1 MVREPAVA
9 WSRRWHAHCYWNGC
23 PGRMAHRPGGT
34 GDTRLGSMTMKP
46 HIYEV
51 AKGNE
56 VPTQFH
62 GKEVQLSRATTIAE
76 CLSSGHYENEEAI
89 VAAAESQWLIGAR
102 AAIRTELGRTPKDG
116 EAAPTLESASAK
128 GNAVKLGAPREAKE
142 QKPRTPQAESRKAA
156 ADSGNKLFQKMAAD
170 ENVRNRMFKL
180 LDNEAEFTAWQTAQA
195 KVAAA
200 AQTVADGAAK

>member
-1 MVREPAVA
+1 
-9 WSRRWHAHCYWNGC
+9 
-23 PGRMAHRPGGT
+23 
-34 GDTRLGSMTMKP
+34 MKP

-62 GKEVQLSRATTIAE
+62 GKEVQLQRATTIAE

-170 ENVRNRMFKL
+170 ETVRNRMFKL
-180 LDNEAEFTAWQTAQA
+180 LDNEAEFTAWQAAQA